1 MNSHVVARAAPAFG
15 RRFGAWAASWAD
27 RAWFGFRANGLRLQR
42 AVRDGATN
50 ETFAHTYAARP
61 SDWPTIIGASRT
73 PLWRLARTD
82 DAGAG
87 AEWKLT
93 AGKVQNLRVA
103 ARRLNGLFMPA
114 GGMFSFWRAL
124 GRPVRARGYVA
135 GRELREG
142 CMVASTGGGLCQLSN
157 ALYAAA
163 LDAGLEIVE
172 RHAHSKVVPGSLAER
187 GLDATV
193 FWNYVD
199 LRFRATV
206 DCVLDVHLDATHLHV
221 TLRTRASGN
230 RDSIGAHRPHAEEAA
245 QRPSRSMGNGHGAGS
260 PPFETRPLG
269 APQGEVLFIVDS
281 LASGVDARH
290 DHGLAHDCIACARVD
305 CVEYIA
311 PTTQAGHT
319 AWLLDEVWP
328 EFDRWMAKRARVGD
342 QVSLP
347 MDGKRR
353 GRAAYAWSTAAL
365 LEVRIREHAA
375 LTVARGLAS
384 RLLGAQGAARQRG
397 LLRLDRML
405 ASAYAR
411 HLAFEAD
418 RLVISLNLLPHLW
431 RAGVLGGRH
440 YTVLLNRSPLSLLHA
455 QLDRASALHP
465 QSPTLSD
472 FRADAALVEAEEE
485 ALRGAHAL
493 VTPHAAV
500 AAYCRVRYG
509 GLVEHLDWDI
519 PQARDAKGSIE
530 PRGAV
535 LFPASALGRKGA
547 YDVRAAC
554 RTLALPVRVLGQASE
569 SEGFWSGVDASPA
582 ERRDPWAGIA
592 CVVLPAFVEHR
603 PRLLLEALARGV
615 LVLCSEECGLS
626 ADTPGVRIVSAG
638 DAVAL
643 TTALAQAVSR

>member
-1 MNSHVVARAAPAFG
+1 MAA
-15 RRFGAWAASWAD
+15 
-27 RAWFGFRANGLRLQR
+27 
-42 AVRDGATN
+42 N
-50 ETFAHTYAARP
+50 ETFAHECIERL
-61 SDWPTIIGASRT
+61 SDWPATIGASHT
-73 PLWRLARTD
+73 PLWRLARSD
-82 DAGAG
+82 EAGAG

-103 ARRLNGLFMPA
+103 SRRLNGLLIPA
-114 GGMFSFWRAL
+114 GAVFSFWRAL
-124 GRPVRARGYVA
+124 GRPLRARGYVA

-199 LRFRATV
+199 LRFRAPV
-206 DCVLDVHLDATHLHV
+206 DCVLDVSLDATHLHV
-221 TLRTRASGN
+221 RLRARDAASVATPRTTVSDIDAS
-230 RDSIGAHRPHAEEAA
+230 RD
-245 QRPSRSMGNGHGAGS
+245 Q
-260 PPFETRPLG
+260 
-269 APQGEVLFIVDS
+269 
-281 LASGVDARH
+281 
-290 DHGLAHDCIACARVD
+290 DHAHDCIGCAQTD
-305 CVEYIA
+305 CIEYIA
-311 PTTQAGHT
+311 PAIQAGHT

-328 EFDRWMAKRARVGD
+328 EFDRWMAKRARAGD
-342 QVSLP
+342 RVSLP

-353 GRAAYAWSTAAL
+353 GRPAYAWSVAEL
-365 LEVRIREHAA
+365 PEVEVREHAA
-375 LTVARGLAS
+375 LAAARGLAT

-405 ASAYAR
+405 AAAYAR
-411 HLAFEAD
+411 HLALAAD

-440 YTVLLNRSPLSLLHA
+440 YSVLLNRSPLSLLHA
-455 QLDRASALHP
+455 QLDRAHAMHP
-465 QSPTLSD
+465 DSPTLAD

-500 AAYCRVRYG
+500 AAYCRARYG
-509 GLVEHLDWDI
+509 GLVQQLDWVI
-519 PQARDAKGSIE
+519 PPARNAGNPPES
-530 PRGAV
+530 RGAV

-547 YDVRAAC
+547 YEVRAAC
-554 RTLALPVRVLGQASE
+554 RALGLPVRVLGQASE
-569 SEGFWSGVDASPA
+569 GVDFWAGVDASPA
-582 ERRDPWAGIA
+582 DRRDPWIGVA

-603 PRLLLEALARGV
+603 PRLLLEALARG
-615 LVLCSEECGLS
+615 LPVLCSPECGLPT
-626 ADTPGVRIVSAG
+626 DTPGLRIVPAG
-638 DAVAL
+638 DEPTL
-643 TTALAQAVSR
+643 TTALAQARSQ